1 MLTTKKNSLYTTPQI
16 QNEVLLLL
24 SQEVQK
30 NTITDIKLANFFTL
44 IVHSTID
51 ISRRDQMSLS
61 VRFVSDHGFVKER
74 FLKFDDFI
82 SGEITLNA

>member
-30 NTITDIKLANFFTL
+30 NILADIKRANFFTL
-44 IVHSTID
+44 IVDSTID

-61 VRFVSDHGFVKER
+61 VRFVSDHGFVEER
-74 FLKFDDFI
+74 FLKFVDLP
-82 SGEITLNA
+82 SASA